1 MLLHPVDCQCFT
13 KAFFFVI
20 EKWMEMDGIGKIE
33 QFPQTD
39 RTLADSSGL
48 CALCPFQTGNSLM
61 EIETGIYK
69 KQFCCQLSWWF
80 RWMRQSA
87 TAQLNDQDN

>member
-1 MLLHPVDCQCFT
+1 MLLHPIDCQSFT

-20 EKWMEMDGIGKIE
+20 EKRRESEKTE

-39 RTLADSSGL
+39 RTRADSSGV
-48 CALCPFQTGNSLM
+48 CALCPFLTGNSLM

-69 KQFCCQLSWWF
+69 KTVLLSVVVVVQLDVAIG
-80 RWMRQSA
+80 Q
-87 TAQLNDQDN
+87 QYN